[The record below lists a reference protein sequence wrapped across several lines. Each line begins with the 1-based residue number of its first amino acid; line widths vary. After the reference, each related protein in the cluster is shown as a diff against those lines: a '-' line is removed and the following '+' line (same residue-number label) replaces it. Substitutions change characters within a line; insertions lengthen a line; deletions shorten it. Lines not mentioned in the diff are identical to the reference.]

1 MISRNVYPQTQPGKW
16 SALLL
21 LAMFLLLIVSA
32 LIVQS
37 GQPLNSDALFDNTLA
52 TVASM
57 AAVAAALGAFG
68 IGLYTILRN
77 HERSVAVFFT
87 VSLGGLVALFVLMQ
101 LFL

>member
-1 MISRNVYPQTQPGKW
+1 MLSRNVYPQTRPGKW
-16 SALLL
+16 SVLLL
-21 LAMFLLLIVSA
+21 LAVFFLLIISA

-37 GQPLNSDALFDNTLA
+37 GQPFNFDTLFDNTW
-52 TVASM
+52 
-57 AAVAAALGAFG
+57 AAVVAAFGAFVVG
-68 IGLYTILRN
+68 VYTTLRN

>member
-1 MISRNVYPQTQPGKW
+1 MLSRNVYPQTRPGKW
-16 SALLL
+16 SVLLL
-21 LAMFLLLIVSA
+21 LAVFFLLIISA

-37 GQPLNSDALFDNTLA
+37 GQPFNFDTLFDNTW
-52 TVASM
+52 
-57 AAVAAALGAFG
+57 AAVVSLSAVVAAFGAFV
-68 IGLYTILRN
+68 IGLYTIFRN

>member
-1 MISRNVYPQTQPGKW
+1 MLSRNVYPQTQPGKW
-16 SALLL
+16 SVLLL
-21 LAMFLLLIVSA
+21 LAVFVLLFVSA

-37 GQPLNSDALFDNTLA
+37 AQPFNVDTLFDNTWA
-52 TVASM
+52 TVVSM
-57 AAVAAALGAFG
+57 LAIAAAVGAFVVEV
-68 IGLYTILRN
+68 YTILCN

>member
-1 MISRNVYPQTQPGKW
+1 MLSRNVYPQTQPGKW
-16 SALLL
+16 SVLLL
-21 LAMFLLLIVSA
+21 LAVFVLLFVSA

-37 GQPLNSDALFDNTLA
+37 AQPFNFDTLFDNTW
-52 TVASM
+52 
-57 AAVAAALGAFG
+57 AAVVSMLAIAAALGAFVVG
-68 IGLYTILRN
+68 MYTILRN